1 MPRRAPPDWR
11 RAGAAGLAPDADR
24 ATLAFVQF
32 EFATATRILF
42 GRGMFDRVGG
52 IAADLGTQALVVTG
66 ASPARAAGLTGAL
79 DAAGVAHDELAVPG
93 EPTVDQVRDGIERAR
108 ATGCDLVVGFGGGSA
123 IDTAKAIAAMLGE
136 GGDLF
141 DHLETIGAGRPLRRP
156 ALPWIAIPTT
166 AGTGSEVTRNAV
178 LASPGHRVKVSLR
191 SPLMLARVA
200 LVDPGLTDSLP
211 PAVTASSGLDALTQL
226 VEPFTSSRAT
236 PITDA
241 ICREGMRRAARSL
254 LRAYQGAG
262 EAAGDGI
269 DRPVSPGRPLTLQD
283 LRAVRDDM
291 SLAALFGGLALANAG
306 LGAAHGFAAPIG
318 GAFRAPH
325 GAVCGRLLPVVVDVN
340 VRALRQRAPEAEALA
355 RYDEVARIVTGRADA
370 TSSDGV
376 AWVADLVAAL
386 AVPGLASY
394 GVGPADIPRLVER
407 AAGAS
412 SMQANPILLTPDEL
426 VEILERSL

>member
-1 MPRRAPPDWR
+1 MVETRFAP
-11 RAGAAGLAPDADR
+11 GVCR
-24 ATLAFVQF
+24 ATLTSVQF
-32 EFATATRILF
+32 EFTTATRILW

-52 IAADLGTQALVVTG
+52 IAADLGRRALVVTG
-66 ASPARAAGLTGAL
+66 ASPARAAGLVRAL
-79 DAAGVAHDELAVPG
+79 DSAGVAHGELAVAG
-93 EPTVDQVRDGIERAR
+93 EPTVDRVRDGIERAR
-108 ATGCDLVVGFGGGSA
+108 EAGCDLVVGYGGGSA

-141 DHLETIGAGRPLRRP
+141 DHLEVIGAGRPLGHP

-178 LASPGHRVKVSLR
+178 LASPEHHLKVSLR

-241 ICREGMRRAARSL
+241 ICREGMGRAARSL
-254 LRAYQGAG
+254 LRAYEGG
-262 EAAGDGI
+262 PGDV
-269 DRPVSPGRPLTLQD
+269 RP
-283 LRAVRDDM
+283 ARDDM
-291 SLAALFGGLALANAG
+291 SLAALFGGLALSNAG

-318 GAFRAPH
+318 GAFQAPH
-325 GAVCGRLLPVVVDVN
+325 GAVCGRLLPAVVDVN
-340 VRALRQRAPEAEALA
+340 VRALRQRAPEAEALS

-370 TSSDGV
+370 TASDAV
-376 AWVADLVAAL
+376 AWMADLVAAL
-386 AVPGLASY
+386 GVPGLAAY
-394 GVGPADIPRLVER
+394 GITPADIPRLVAR

-412 SMQANPILLTPDEL
+412 SMQANPILLAPDEL
-426 VEILERSL
+426 IEILERSL